1 MKKKNSLSRPP
12 VWTVWRDTCLPPTL
26 WRSGA
31 QQPRDKHVQHGSRTL
46 RRQAIEASTWLLC
59 HSTHDWQGKIE
70 QRQKPKKKQ
79 KKTINNLHRRGS
91 SSPFLVKDRRRVP
104 ELPISFAARSTDVY
118 LAPEL
123 TGPFGPLGRQT
134 VKRTRDSGDRV
145 DRTVAARAA

>member
-1 MKKKNSLSRPP
+1 MKKKPASHDHLFELFEGIHVYLRHFDEAVHNSHETS
-12 VWTVWRDTCLPPTL
+12 TFST
-26 WRSGA
+26 GA
-31 QQPRDKHVQHGSRTL
+31 ERWGDRQL
-46 RRQAIEASTWLLC
+46 RQARGLSVTQLTTDRAKSNK
-59 HSTHDWQGKIE
+59 DKNQN
-70 QRQKPKKKQ
+70 Q

-91 SSPFLVKDRRRVP
+91 FSPFLVKDRRRVP

-145 DRTVAARAA
+145 DRTAAARAA